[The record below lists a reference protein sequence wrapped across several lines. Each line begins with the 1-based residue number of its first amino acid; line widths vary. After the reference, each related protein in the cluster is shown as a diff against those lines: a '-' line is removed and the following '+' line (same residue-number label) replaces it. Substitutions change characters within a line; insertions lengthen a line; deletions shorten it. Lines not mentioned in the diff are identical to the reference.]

1 MGGTAGRSTTGR
13 LVLATLATATGALAL
28 TAGLVR
34 GPSPGDAGASSH
46 REAPLISEDPAADNT
61 DVYAF
66 RSPDAPGTVT
76 IVANYIP
83 LEEPAGGP
91 NFAQFG
97 EDVLYELKV
106 DNTGDG
112 DEDVAYQ
119 FRFRTE
125 TRNPDTFLYNTG
137 PIETLSDTDWNRPQF
152 YSVTRVETAGGRD
165 RDDDDEDDD
174 DDGRRSRSTVVARDL
189 PTPPVNIGPRSTPS
203 YGSLMAAAVHSLP
216 GGIKVFAGQVDD
228 PFFVDLGSVFDLAGL
243 RPFNPAHVI
252 PLPAEEGVDGVGG
265 YNTHAIAIQVPITQ
279 LTRDGKVHAAN
290 ERDATIGVYASAERR
305 KIRVAGERNSP
316 LEHRSRTVQVSRLGN
331 PLVNEVVIPISRKDR
346 WNMSDPSDD
355 AAFANEYLEPE
366 VTRLE
371 NALYPVLDNAP
382 ETGRGDLVAVLLTG
396 VPGLNFTGNTKA
408 DLIRLNTGIPPSSA
422 AGTGNRLGVL
432 AGDFAGFPN
441 GRRLEDDVTDI
452 ELRAFACGYGP
463 VVGPLI
469 ESFGFCGGNANRTP
483 NNLLGDG
490 VDENDRPFRV
500 QFPYLGEPHQGYE
513 HVHHSAVG
521 GP

>member
-1 MGGTAGRSTTGR
+1 MGGTIRR
-13 LVLATLATATGALAL
+13 NVTLAALAL
-28 TAGLVR
+28 TLAAAATAAALVR
-34 GPSPGDAGASSH
+34 AAAPDGATASSH
-46 REAPLISEDPAADNT
+46 REAPLISEDPGADNT

-66 RSPDAPGTVT
+66 RSPERPDTVT

-97 EDVLYELKV
+97 EDVLYELKI

-112 DEDVAYQ
+112 DEDVSYQ
-119 FRFRTE
+119 FRFATK

-152 YSVTRVETAGGRD
+152 YSVTRVE
-165 RDDDDEDDD
+165 
-174 DDGRRSRSTVVARDL
+174 GRRSTVLGRDL

-203 YGSLMAAAVHSLP
+203 YGSLMAAAVQSLP

-243 RPFNPAHVI
+243 RPFNPAHVL
-252 PLPAEEGVDGVGG
+252 PLPAEAGIDGVGG
-265 YNTHAIAIQVPITQ
+265 YNTHAIAIQIPITQ
-279 LTRDGKVHAAN
+279 LTRDGKMHAAD
-290 ERDATIGVYASAERR
+290 ERDATIGVYATAGRK
-305 KIRVAGERNSP
+305 KIRITGERNSL
-316 LEHRSRTVQVSRLGN
+316 LERLSRTVQVSRLAN

-346 WNMSDPSDD
+346 WNTEDPSDD
-355 AAFANEYLEPE
+355 ADFVNEYLEPE

-408 DLIRLNTGIPPSSA
+408 DLIRLNTGIPPSGAVGS
-422 AGTGNRLGVL
+422 GNRLGVL
-432 AGDFAGFPN
+432 GGDFAGFPN

-463 VVGPLI
+463 VAGPLI
-469 ESFGFCGGNANRTP
+469 ESFGFCAGNANRTP

-490 VDENDRPFRV
+490 VDSNDRPFRV

-513 HVHHSAVG
+513 HVHHGAPG